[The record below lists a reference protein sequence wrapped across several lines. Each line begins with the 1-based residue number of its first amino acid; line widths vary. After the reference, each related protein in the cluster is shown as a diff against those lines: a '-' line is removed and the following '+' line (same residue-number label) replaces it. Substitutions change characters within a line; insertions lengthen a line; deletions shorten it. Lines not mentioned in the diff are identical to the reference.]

1 MENLMNNEKNIFLE
15 KFFLIQNL
23 HKEEQNYIEILKGY
37 CENEMENSD
46 ELSKIYPLL
55 NTIYTLHL
63 KAAEKSNKLVSGK

>member
-63 KAAEKSNKLVSGK
+63 KTAEKSNKLVSGK